1 MLMRRLVRMA
11 WYNVEESFVERVVK
25 RISGEGLMLKVKQA
39 QQHLQQEPSNV
50 DSITDLVEI
59 SVWLGTYR
67 ERMRLARSED
77 QQELADN
84 ARRWNAR
91 LAQRRAELA

>member
-1 MLMRRLVRMA
+1 
-11 WYNVEESFVERVVK
+11 
-25 RISGEGLMLKVKQA
+25 MLKVKQA
-39 QQHLQQEPSNV
+39 QQHLQQEPSNI

-67 ERMRLARSED
+67 ERMRLAGSED
-77 QQELADN
+77 QQDRADN

-91 LAQRRAELA
+91 LAQPHAELA

>member
-1 MLMRRLVRMA
+1 M
-11 WYNVEESFVERVVK
+11 ERVVK

-39 QQHLQQEPSNV
+39 QQHLQLKPSNI

-67 ERMRLARSED
+67 ERMRLAHSED
-77 QQELADN
+77 QQELAGN

-91 LAQRRAELA
+91 LAQPRAELA